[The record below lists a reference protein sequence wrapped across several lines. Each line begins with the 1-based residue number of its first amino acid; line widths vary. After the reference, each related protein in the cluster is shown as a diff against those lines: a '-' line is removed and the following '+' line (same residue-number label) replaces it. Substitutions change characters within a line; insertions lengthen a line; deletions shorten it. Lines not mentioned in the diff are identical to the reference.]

1 MVFKCKGQTALEY
14 LLIVV
19 VAIVVVVAV
28 MVWMNATTGTS
39 VGTASEGANTA
50 LCRAVSCYT
59 PTDCYNEETCNLFH
73 DVECV
78 GVESV
83 GGQPIPGYCE
93 PSGGLGGAI
102 VCDESTLSLVD
113 CSNFG
118 FYGGGTLSCTG
129 TGRAFDVSECQYPQ
143 HMFRWLYDEA
153 HIETYNWP
161 PYWVYEASG
170 DVLCTPGPGNDPLR
184 TACSANPA
192 SCIGRRIEITGG
204 TDAPMGMY
212 TIQDFLK
219 LYTNGVFNSYVFSC
233 PVLGPDFIDDGEANI
248 DWTFKLYGDSLSRTI
263 IPECGNGIVE
273 PEVGE
278 VCDGANL
285 DGKGC
290 ASIGRGYGGGNLA
303 CSPDCL
309 DWDTSGCWYLEGT
322 ATGAR
327 NPSRGEC
334 SYYSGDIL
342 CSITPLG
349 CAVPFQGKRLV
360 FLDGP
365 AEGQIYDIAV
375 RPRVWGVT
383 DVCRCQRPGDTDGTE
398 FILDGEDL
406 CSGGCDGVKCDT
418 YADSTFRV
426 ID

>member
-1 MVFKCKGQTALEY
+1 MAFTRKGQTALEY
-14 LLIVV
+14 LLIIV

-28 MVWMNATTGTS
+28 MVWMNATAGTS

-50 LCRAVSCYT
+50 LYRAVSCYERD
-59 PTDCYNEETCNLFH
+59 DCYKEETCNLFH

-78 GVESV
+78 GVDSV
-83 GGQPIPGYCE
+83 GGQPIPGHCE
-93 PSGGLGGAI
+93 PSGGIGGAI
-102 VCDESTLSLVD
+102 VCDESTLPLVD

-118 FYGGGTLSCTG
+118 FYGGGTLSCTV
-129 TGRAFDVSECQYPQ
+129 TGRAFDVSGCHHSPIIAVLFGQ
-143 HMFRWLYDEA
+143 LYWSGFSGEVL
-153 HIETYNWP
+153 TYT
-161 PYWVYEASG
+161 SIG
-170 DVLCTPGPGNDPLR
+170 DVLCLYGSGPFLQCGN
-184 TACSANPA
+184 NPQ
-192 SCIGRRIEITGG
+192 SCIGTNVEIVSSPGMGIEGSYTLIGYGMQNDNPITQCIVL
-204 TDAPMGMY
+204 DADLISDDTYADG
-212 TIQDFLK
+212 IQ
-219 LYTNGVFNSYVFSC
+219 VV
-233 PVLGPDFIDDGEANI
+233 
-248 DWTFKLYGDSLSRTI
+248 LYGDSQGRTI

-278 VCDGANL
+278 VCDGGNL
-285 DGKGC
+285 DGKTC
-290 ASIGRGYGGGNLA
+290 ATIGRGYGGGNLA

-322 ATGAR
+322 ATGVR

-349 CAVPFQGKRLV
+349 CAFPFQGKRLV